1 MTLSQR
7 FLPLLALGLA
17 SLCHGFS
24 LAGSSFYRISI
35 NGMVCSFCAQGIEKR
50 LKAVPGTE
58 SVRIDLSKGM
68 VEITARPGATLDATT
83 LKKAIRDAGYDV
95 RRIEGPSAAGSGAP
109 ATTN

>member
-1 MTLSQR
+1 MTFSQR

-17 SLCHGFS
+17 SLCHGFA
-24 LAGSSFYRISI
+24 LAGSSLYRISI
-35 NGMVCSFCAQGIEKR
+35 NGMVCSFCAQGLETR

-58 SVRIDLSKGM
+58 SVQIDLSKGM
-68 VEITARPGATLDATT
+68 VMITARPGATLDAAT